1 MSPKAQG
8 QMDKVHNRLM
18 TENAIQMSL
27 NIGEYTLIYNKTNIK
42 LEQGK
47 NFWLIRLTTFAVY
60 CNGNRMG
67 NRHLRGSWRKC
78 KLVGH
83 CGGR

>member
-1 MSPKAQG
+1 MSPQTQG

-42 LEQGK
+42 L
-47 NFWLIRLTTFAVY
+47 
-60 CNGNRMG
+60 
-67 NRHLRGSWRKC
+67 
-78 KLVGH
+78 
-83 CGGR
+83 